1 MSELEYLSRRD
12 LVSFLGESKIMIDDF
27 LLAAMDIASEV
38 HGGVKREDKTS
49 SFLETHTWP
58 VTKDVVFHFLKD
70 GRNIT
75 SVEIASAVLH
85 DILED
90 NDKILDWH
98 RTKDYGFDAY
108 LKYRFGNRIYN
119 MCIDLKIKPL
129 TNFPGKN
136 EEDRQLGRFHDYCK
150 ILSSADYDVKAI
162 KLADRINNMNFVCSQ
177 NQSVDVIMS
186 KRKRYLREAED
197 FYLAYALLPPRME
210 NFYQN
215 LRISYD
221 RLRERFSDIIA

>member
-1 MSELEYLSRRD
+1 MSEVESVSRRD
-12 LVSFLGESKIMIDDF
+12 LTSFLNQSEIMIDDF

-38 HGGVKREDKTS
+38 HGGVKREDKIS

-70 GRNIT
+70 GRNVT

-119 MCIDLKIKPL
+119 MCTDLKVKPL
-129 TNFPGKN
+129 KNYPGKN
-136 EEDRQLGRFHDYCK
+136 EEERQLARFHDYCK
-150 ILSSADYDVKAI
+150 ILSSSDYDIKAI
-162 KLADRINNMNFVCSQ
+162 KLADRINNMNFVSSQ
-177 NQSVDVIMS
+177 NQSGDAIVN

-197 FYLAYALLPPRME
+197 FYLAFALLPPRME
-210 NFYQN
+210 DYYQN

-221 RLRERFSDIIA
+221 RLRDLQGS